1 MKMTA
6 CLTRLVVAIPVMAG
20 LVVVAADDADGFKP
34 IFNGKDLSGWQGNP
48 ELWSV
53 QDGAITGVTKAD
65 PRLTHNTFLVWTD
78 GVVDDFELRLS
89 YRIVNG
95 NSGIQYRSQV
105 AEPGKFGPVVG
116 GYQADFEAGKTY
128 SGILYEERG
137 RGILAERG
145 QKTVLKGDPADS
157 NKLKIE
163 VVGSVGKSEEIQAKI
178 KHEDWNDYV
187 IIAQGNHLQHF
198 INGVQTVDVVDE
210 HSAKA
215 SRSGV
220 LALQIHVGP
229 PMTVQFKDVRLKRL
243 KLAQG
248 KKIVLVAGAGSHGS
262 GDHEHNAGMRLFA
275 KCLQDQPGVL
285 VSCYLSGWPKDPT
298 AYDNADAIVIYSDG
312 GGGHPFVQGDRL
324 EVIGEAMKRGAGLGC
339 VHYAVEVPKERGGA
353 EFLKWIGGYFET
365 HWSVNPFWNAEFK
378 SLPTHPVTRGVK
390 PFGARDEWY
399 YHMRFPE
406 GMQGVT
412 PILSALPPPET
423 LSRPDGPHE
432 GNPEVRKAV
441 LERKEPQH
449 VMWVYDRPDGGRG
462 FGFTGGHSHKTW
474 GDDNFRKVVLN
485 AIVWIAHA
493 DVPPD
498 GVQSTVTPEDLKP
511 NLDAK

>member
-1 MKMTA
+1 MKMP
-6 CLTRLVVAIPVMAG
+6 LRLSG
-20 LVVVAADDADGFKP
+20 FLAAFGIAALAAVSDDGFKP

-65 PRLTHNTFLVWTD
+65 TKLSHNTFLVWAD

-95 NSGIQYRSQV
+95 NSGIQYRSKT

-145 QKTVLKGDPADS
+145 QKTVLKADAADP
-157 NKLKIE
+157 NKVKIE
-163 VVGSVGKSEEIQAKI
+163 VAGSVGKSEEIQGKI
-178 KHEDWNDYV
+178 KHEDWNEYV
-187 IIAQGNHLQHF
+187 IIARGNHLQHF
-198 INGVQTVDVVDE
+198 INGAQTVDVVDE
-210 HSAKA
+210 HAAKA

-220 LALQIHVGP
+220 LAFQIHVGP

-243 KLAQG
+243 KLADR
-248 KKIVLVAGAGSHGS
+248 KKIVLTAGTASHGS
-262 GDHEHNAGMRLFA
+262 GDHEHMAGMLLLA
-275 KCLQDQPGVL
+275 KCLADHPGVL
-285 VSCYLSGWPKDPT
+285 TACYFNGWPKDPT

-312 GGGHPFVQGDRL
+312 GGGHPFVQGNRL
-324 EVIGEAMKRGAGLGC
+324 EILGEKIRNGAGLGLL
-339 VHYAVEVPKERGGA
+339 HYAVEVPREKGGKQ
-353 EFLKWIGGYFET
+353 FLEWAGGYFEA
-365 HWSVNPFWNAEFK
+365 HWSVNPFWHPQFDN
-378 SLPTHPVTRGVK
+378 LPDHPVTRGVK
-390 PFGARDEWY
+390 PFGVVDEWY

-406 GMQGVT
+406 GMKGVT
-412 PILSALPPPET
+412 PILSALPPAET
-423 LSRPDGPHE
+423 LNRPDGPHS
-432 GNPEVRKAV
+432 GNPEVRKSV

-449 VMWVYDRPDGGRG
+449 VMWVFDRPDGGRG

-474 GDDNFRKVVLN
+474 GNDDFRKVVLN

-493 DVPPD
+493 EVPPG
-498 GVQSTVTPEDLKP
+498 GVQSAVAPADLKP
-511 NLDAK
+511 NLDSK